1 MVANAINEDMHKTV
15 VGVEGSDLDE
25 QFNLLQFHF
34 HWGFNDFQGSEHLI
48 DAEKF
53 PLEVI

>member
-25 QFNLLQFHF
+25 QYNLLQFHF